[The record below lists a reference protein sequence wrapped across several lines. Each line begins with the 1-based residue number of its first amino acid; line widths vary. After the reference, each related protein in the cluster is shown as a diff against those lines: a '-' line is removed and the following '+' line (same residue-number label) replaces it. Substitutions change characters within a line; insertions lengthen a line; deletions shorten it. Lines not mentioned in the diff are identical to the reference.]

1 MQSHLSDQK
10 GSRRGLSLIL
20 LAGVLWGTVGIT
32 SKLLYGT
39 SATTPLSVGFFRLAI
54 SVPVLLSA
62 CWAVQKS
69 KMFEVARHDLLL
81 MFLTGCM
88 TALYQ
93 LCYLAAVE
101 RTGVAVATL
110 ITLCTAPVMVAVFSV
125 FITRERPS
133 GYIMLALAGS
143 LAGTAIL
150 VGFQESRGDLSME
163 SSGKLLALGSAF
175 GYAVITLTTRR
186 LAGRYHPIQPIAI
199 SFSIGAAILLVIAL
213 AKGIVWQYSPL
224 GWGLLA
230 YLGVIPTALAYVL
243 FIAGMRHTTSTVASI
258 ATLVEP
264 LTSTMLA
271 WVIFGEH
278 FTPLGF
284 TGALLLCVSLALL
297 YRGAKA
303 RRAYR

>member
-1 MQSHLSDQK
+1 MQSHLSDQNS
-10 GSRRGLSLIL
+10 SRRGLSLIL

-32 SKLLYGT
+32 SKLLYGSST
-39 SATTPLSVGFFRLAI
+39 TTPLSVGFFRLAI

-62 CWAVQKS
+62 CWTVQRS
-69 KMFEVARHDLLL
+69 KMFEVAGRDLLL
-81 MFLTGCM
+81 MILTGLM

-101 RTGVAVATL
+101 RAGVAVATL
-110 ITLCTAPVMVAVFSV
+110 ITLCTAPVMVAIFSA
-125 FITRERPS
+125 FITRQRPS
-133 GYIMLALAGS
+133 GCIMLALAGS
-143 LAGTAIL
+143 LAGTAVL
-150 VGFQESRGDLSME
+150 VVFQDAPGDLSMNG
-163 SSGKLLALGSAF
+163 SGKLLALGSAF
-175 GYAVITLTTRR
+175 GYAVIALTTRS

-199 SFSIGAAILLVIAL
+199 SFSIGAAILLAVAL

-271 WVIFGEH
+271 WMVFGER
-278 FTPLGF
+278 FSRLGF
-284 TGALLLCVSLALL
+284 AGAALLCISLALL
-297 YRGAKA
+297 YRGG
-303 RRAYR
+303 RASRAS